1 VQEAIQNI
9 DAEIIVVD
17 NNSDDDSCQM
27 IKSRFPNVKLIEN
40 NGNLGFPKEITLELP
55 MLKEN

>member
-1 VQEAIQNI
+1 MFAIFRAFVINVQEAIQNI

-27 IKSRFPNVKLIEN
+27 IRVVPNNE
-40 NGNLGFPKEITLELP
+40 TH
-55 MLKEN
+55 